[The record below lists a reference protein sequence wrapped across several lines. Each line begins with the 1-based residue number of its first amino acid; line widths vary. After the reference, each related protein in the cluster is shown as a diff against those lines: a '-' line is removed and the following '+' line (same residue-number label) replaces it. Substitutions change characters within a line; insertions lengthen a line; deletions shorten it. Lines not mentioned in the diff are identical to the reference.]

1 MDEFL
6 TDPEPYLRRLAEEKI
21 WRKRQ
26 QERMERLRREQL
38 RRNRRRKR
46 FRHNNQG
53 VSQNHGVDRRDFAC
67 YSCRCYQCQSKVT
80 ECITKGCDS
89 TLSCFECF
97 SAPPSASHIFWLHA
111 QTLRRQNECIV
122 KCELKRARCK
132 GYYFCTSTRWFRLGS
147 L

>member
-53 VSQNHGVDRRDFAC
+53 VSQNHSVDRRG
-67 YSCRCYQCQSKVT
+67 SVILRVT
-80 ECITKGCDS
+80 HVDAIS
-89 TLSCFECF
+89 VRVRS
-97 SAPPSASHIFWLHA
+97 
-111 QTLRRQNECIV
+111 QN
-122 KCELKRARCK
+122 A
-132 GYYFCTSTRWFRLGS
+132 
-147 L
+147 